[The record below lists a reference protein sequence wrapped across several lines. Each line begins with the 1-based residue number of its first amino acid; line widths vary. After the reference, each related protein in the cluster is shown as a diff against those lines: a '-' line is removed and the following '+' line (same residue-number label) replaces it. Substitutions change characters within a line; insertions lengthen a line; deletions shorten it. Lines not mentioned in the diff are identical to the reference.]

1 MMFGLDEWIPGL
13 TPEHVW
19 MVQVFTVVLATA
31 VVSFIVR
38 RVLLRLAKKVHLT

>member
-19 MVQVFTVVLATA
+19 MVQVFMVVLATDSYIRA
-31 VVSFIVR
+31 LDAFRWCATARWLV
-38 RVLLRLAKKVHLT
+38 